1 MSIRFIDLHS
11 HSTASD
17 GSDTPADLVRK
28 AAAAR
33 LAAIALTD
41 HDTTSGLDEAV
52 REGRQRGI
60 EVIRGCELGVRC
72 EHGELHILGLWLP
85 EGDGP
90 HPGANPLDANPLDA
104 NPLDAT
110 LAELRH
116 HRAIRNQ
123 RIAAQLRECGVDIEY
138 AEVEAISGG
147 ESVSRLHFARILH
160 DKGYVSSPQEAF
172 ARYIGPGGRAY
183 VAKETLSPVEGVAL
197 LRSVGATVSLAH
209 PMLFRYPGNGFAEW
223 LDDTVADLKPHGLDA
238 IEAYHSEHSQ
248 ADTRRCVD
256 LAARHGLALTG
267 GSDYHGAGKPGISL
281 GRGRGGLRV
290 TTAVLDDL
298 KERRRR
304 QGLPV

>member
-17 GSDTPADLVRK
+17 GSDTPAELVRK
-28 AAAAR
+28 AAAAK

-85 EGDGP
+85 EGDGT
-90 HPGANPLDANPLDA
+90 HPGGTPLE
-104 NPLDAT
+104 AT
-110 LAELRH
+110 LAELRE
-116 HRAIRNQ
+116 HRAARNR
-123 RIAAQLRECGVDIEY
+123 RIAAQLRQCGVDIEY

-160 DKGYVSSPQEAF
+160 QKGYVPTPQEAF

-183 VAKETLSPVEGVAL
+183 VAKETLSPADGVAL
-197 LRSVGATVSLAH
+197 LHSVGATVALAH

-223 LDDTVADLKPHGLDA
+223 LDDTVADLKRHGLDA

-267 GSDYHGAGKPGISL
+267 GSDYHGAGKPGIAL

>member
-17 GSDTPADLVRK
+17 GSDTPTELVRK
-28 AAAAR
+28 AAAAK

-85 EGDGP
+85 ENGDTT
-90 HPGANPLDANPLDA
+90 
-104 NPLDAT
+104 PLDAT
-110 LAELRH
+110 LAALRH
-116 HRAIRNQ
+116 HRATRNH

-160 DKGYVSSPQEAF
+160 EKGYVPSPQEAF

-183 VAKETLSPVEGVAL
+183 VAKETLSPTGGVAL
-197 LRSVGATVSLAH
+197 LRSVGATVALAH

-223 LDDTVADLKPHGLDA
+223 LDDTVADLKSHGLDA

-267 GSDYHGAGKPGISL
+267 GSDYHGAGKPGIAL

-290 TTAVLDDL
+290 TTAVLDSL
-298 KERRRR
+298 KERRLR

>member
-11 HSTASD
+11 HTTASD
-17 GSDTPADLVRK
+17 GSDSPAELVRK
-28 AAAAR
+28 AAAAK

-41 HDTTSGLDEAV
+41 HDTTSGLGEAV
-52 REGRQRGI
+52 REGRQHGL

-85 EGDGP
+85 EGEDGP
-90 HPGANPLDANPLDA
+90 TA
-104 NPLDAT
+104 LDAT
-110 LAELRH
+110 LAQLRD
-116 HRAIRNQ
+116 HRAARNR
-123 RIAAQLRECGVDIEY
+123 RIAAQLRQCGVDIEY

-160 DKGYVSSPQEAF
+160 QKGYVPTPQEAF

-183 VAKETLSPVEGVAL
+183 VAKETLSPADGVRL
-197 LRSVGATVSLAH
+197 LHSVGATVSLAH

-223 LDDTVADLKPHGLDA
+223 LDDTVADLKRHGLDA

-256 LAARHGLALTG
+256 MAARHGLALTG

>member
-17 GSDTPADLVRK
+17 GSDTPAELVRK
-28 AAAAR
+28 AAAAK

-41 HDTTSGLDEAV
+41 HDTTSGLDEAM

-85 EGDGP
+85 GGDGST
-90 HPGANPLDANPLDA
+90 PGGA
-104 NPLDAT
+104 PLDAT
-110 LAELRH
+110 LAELRR
-116 HRAIRNQ
+116 HRATRNH

-160 DKGYVSSPQEAF
+160 EKGYVSSPQEAF
-172 ARYIGPGGRAY
+172 ARYLGPGGRAY
-183 VAKETLSPVEGVAL
+183 VAKETLSPADGVSL
-197 LRSVGATVSLAH
+197 LRSVGATVALAH

-298 KERRRR
+298 KEHRRR

>member
-17 GSDTPADLVRK
+17 GSDAPAELVRK
-28 AAAAR
+28 AAAAK

-52 REGRQRGI
+52 HEGRQRGI

-85 EGDGP
+85 EGEDGVT
-90 HPGANPLDANPLDA
+90 
-104 NPLDAT
+104 PLDAT
-110 LAELRH
+110 LAELRD
-116 HRAIRNQ
+116 HRAIRNR
-123 RIAAQLRECGVDIEY
+123 RIAAQLRTCGVDIEY

-160 DKGYVSSPQEAF
+160 DKGYVATPQEAF

-183 VAKETLSPVEGVAL
+183 VAKETLSPTDGVAL
-197 LRSVGATVSLAH
+197 LHSVGATVALAH

-223 LDDTVADLKPHGLDA
+223 LDDTVADLKRHGLDA

-256 LAARHGLALTG
+256 MAARHGLALTG

-290 TTAVLDDL
+290 TTTVLDDL

-304 QGLPV
+304 QGLPA

>member
-17 GSDTPADLVRK
+17 GSDTPAELVRK

-52 REGRQRGI
+52 REGRRLGL

-85 EGDGP
+85 EGDAPPSGST
-90 HPGANPLDANPLDA
+90 
-104 NPLDAT
+104 PLDAT
-110 LAELRH
+110 LAELRG
-116 HRAIRNQ
+116 HRAARNR
-123 RIAAQLRECGVDIEY
+123 RIAAQLRQCGVDIEY

-160 DKGYVSSPQEAF
+160 QKGYVPTPQEAF

-183 VAKETLSPVEGVAL
+183 VAKETLSPAEGVAL
-197 LRSVGATVSLAH
+197 LHSVGATVALAH

-223 LDDTVADLKPHGLDA
+223 LDDTVADLKRHGLDA

-267 GSDYHGAGKPGISL
+267 GSDYHGAGKPGIAL